1 MAPLVASR
9 HLSALSGDLV
19 SFQWCNRVLQEA
31 PDTFKSGEWRLA
43 GSRCPCCPVLEVVA
57 PFRAAAAGLKADA
70 TAADW
75 DTTTCPPVVGQK
87 GSGASI
93 AASALS
99 RDTYPVRAGSG
110 VKGVPRQRGVI
121 WTLDAADGS
130 PEWNSGTK
138 SSAVD
143 WTSSLGRIF
152 RAEVSTKARL
162 LESCGG
168 LRFVHQS
175 SMRSSRP

>member
-1 MAPLVASR
+1 MNPGRGLTQKEDRRES
-9 HLSALSGDLV
+9 
-19 SFQWCNRVLQEA
+19 
-31 PDTFKSGEWRLA
+31 
-43 GSRCPCCPVLEVVA
+43 LEM
-57 PFRAAAAGLKADA
+57 
-70 TAADW
+70 
-75 DTTTCPPVVGQK
+75 

-93 AASALS
+93 TASALS
-99 RDTYPVRAGSG
+99 SDTSQLRAGSG

-121 WTLDAADGS
+121 STLDAADGS

-152 RAEVSTKARL
+152 RADLSTKARL

-168 LRFVHQS
+168 PRFVHQS
-175 SMRSSRP
+175 SMRSSRPWSL